1 MYFNQNYM
9 SYLFKRSSNFSYDLW
24 VFMCLSSL
32 NLVFISAL
40 QIVQVMCSL
49 LCSSRSAPFSNFVL
63 HCLHVL
69 WSFCMWSSR
78 FLFDFKI
85 LLHSMQM
92 KGLTMSPCFFSL
104 WFSRY
109 PSLEKPPPHSSQT
122 CKFCSSK
129 LMLTNQK
136 NQTNPLATNY
146 SWRRCDQIL
155 STKIQIFHRRKG

>member
-9 SYLFKRSSNFSYDLW
+9 SYLFKRSNVSYDLW

-32 NLVFISAL
+32 NLVFISAI
-40 QIVQVMCSL
+40 QIVQVVCSL

-85 LLHSMQM
+85 LLHSMHM

-136 NQTNPLATNY
+136 NQTNHLATNY
-146 SWRRCDQIL
+146 KPKSRYF
-155 STKIQIFHRRKG
+155 TAGNG